1 MIVLYLCRP
10 SGATRSLLTGHTLYE
25 VSLMISNTTIMN
37 SINYKGQA
45 LTSLQKTNTATWK
58 ANATATLD
66 AINATFRDVDA
77 IWEAC
82 KDKLKEYGDKKTF
95 AAHFCGKPGL
105 SPSTAAKYLRVSRGV
120 NTNAVD
126 TKTGKRSPIKP
137 DLHGRKFTQTDL
149 NKFSKD
155 VEEAKKAGTPTI
167 FFAVAELGRWDDA
180 NRIVGVKP
188 KPQKKEGGTEAS
200 SEEQSNT
207 HGAALVSISHNG
219 LGTLKESTEGEISYP
234 KKKEDTYRLA
244 MLAIGTI
251 DKALKGDNRALF
263 QAELRKRFEIEVL
276 EVA

>member
-1 MIVLYLCRP
+1 
-10 SGATRSLLTGHTLYE
+10 
-25 VSLMISNTTIMN
+25 MN
-37 SINYKGQA
+37 SINYKGESLA
-45 LTSLQKTNTATWK
+45 SLQETNKDTW
-58 ANATATLD
+58 NQTTVSTLN

-188 KPQKKEGGTEAS
+188 KPQKKTDKGGTEAS
-200 SEEQSNT
+200 SEEQSKA

-234 KKKEDTYRLA
+234 KNKEDTYRLA
-244 MLAIGTI
+244 MLAVGTI

-263 QAELRKRFEIEVL
+263 QAELRKRFEVEVL

>member
-1 MIVLYLCRP
+1 
-10 SGATRSLLTGHTLYE
+10 
-25 VSLMISNTTIMN
+25 MN
-37 SINYKGQA
+37 SIKYNGQA

-58 ANATATLD
+58 ANASATLD
-66 AINATFRDVDA
+66 AINETFRDVDA

-82 KDKLKEYGDKKTF
+82 KDKLKEYEDKKTF

-126 TKTGKRSPIKP
+126 TKTGKRSPVKP
-137 DLHGRKFTQTDL
+137 ELHGRKFTQADL

-188 KPQKKEGGTEAS
+188 TPQKEAGKGGTDAS
-200 SEEQSNT
+200 SEEQAGT

-234 KKKEDTYRLA
+234 KNKKDTYKLA
-244 MLAIGTI
+244 MLAVGTI
-251 DKALKGDNRALF
+251 AKALKGDDRALF
-263 QAELRKRFEIEVL
+263 QAELRRRFEVEVL